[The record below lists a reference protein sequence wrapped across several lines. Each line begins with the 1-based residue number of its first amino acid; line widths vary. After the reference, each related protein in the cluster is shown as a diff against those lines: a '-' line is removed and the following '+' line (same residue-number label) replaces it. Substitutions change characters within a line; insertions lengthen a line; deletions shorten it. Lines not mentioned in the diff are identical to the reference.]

1 MEGIKNDTV
10 FLTIPVDLPEP
21 EPINEVVMNR
31 GKEIPATLPTK
42 DPYFICEITMIAG
55 LRKKPMSAP
64 QCKNFGKDVYWHN
77 QSAIG

>member
-42 DPYFICEITMIAG
+42 DPYFICEIMMTAG
-55 LRKKPMSAP
+55 LRNIFQAA
-64 QCKNFGKDVYWHN
+64 YWHN
-77 QSAIG
+77 HSAID